1 MTVRITRLDTPEGG
15 CVKVD
20 GWLGADGLAE
30 LERICSESPLRLT
43 LDLKDLRQAD
53 ETAVS
58 FLRRLVVDGARLVNC
73 SPYFALL
80 LYMPPAPNRHGT
92 SSNH

>member
-1 MTVRITRLDTPEGG
+1 MTIRIARLDTPEGG

-30 LERICSESPLRLT
+30 LERVCGESPSRLT
-43 LDLKDLRQAD
+43 LDLNDLRQAD
-53 ETAVS
+53 ETAVR
-58 FLRRLVVDGARLVNC
+58 FLRRLVVDGARLINC

-80 LYMPPAPNRHGT
+80 LYRPTVSNRHGA
-92 SSNH
+92 SSNY

>member
-1 MTVRITRLDTPEGG
+1 MTIRITHLDTPEGR

-20 GWLGADGLAE
+20 GWLSTDAVAE
-30 LERICSESPLRLT
+30 LERICAESPSRLV

-53 ETAVS
+53 ETAVN
-58 FLRRLVVDGARLVNC
+58 FLRRQVVGGARLINC

-80 LYMPPAPNRHGT
+80 LYMPPAPNRHGA